1 MQMSE
6 PIHAYHV
13 PLGKMR
19 YDRALEIQKRRAKAL
34 STGQD
39 DLQTVFTVE
48 HPPTITI
55 GRNGS
60 DENIVATE
68 DYLKTH
74 DFSVYH
80 VDRGGDV
87 TYHGP
92 GQLVVYPVL
101 HLAPWGNDVGRY
113 VRNLEQVVI
122 DALAQV
128 GIHAG
133 RDDMH
138 PGVWVNDEKICAVGC
153 HVQRRRPR
161 EFVTSHGIALNIA
174 TDLSHFD
181 TIIPCGIKD
190 KGVTS
195 VAQLSEQSRGVGS
208 SLEDWTKLVLC
219 HFETVFGLQF
229 ETVSEGDMDK
239 WERDQDQTVLLS

>member
-1 MQMSE
+1 MAE
-6 PIHAYHV
+6 VIHAYHV
-13 PLGKMR
+13 PLGKMK
-19 YDRALEIQKRRAKAL
+19 YDKALDIQKRRAKAL
-34 STGQD
+34 SLGID
-39 DLQTVFTVE
+39 DLQTVYTVE
-48 HPPTITI
+48 HSPTITV

-60 DENIVATE
+60 DENIVASE
-68 DYLKTH
+68 EYLRDH
-74 DFSVYH
+74 GFSVYH

-101 HLAPWGNDVGRY
+101 HLSPWGNDVGQY

-122 DALAQV
+122 DALADV
-128 GIHAG
+128 GIDAG
-133 RDDMH
+133 RDEAH

-161 EFVTSHGIALNIA
+161 EFVTSHGIALNIS

-181 TIIPCGIKD
+181 TIIPCGIKE

-195 VAQLSEQSRGVGS
+195 VARLMSKS
-208 SLEDWTKLVLC
+208 SVPASSFEDWTTRVLG
-219 HFETVFGLQF
+219 HFEAVFGLRF
-229 ETVSEGDMDK
+229 ETMSEGDMDK
-239 WERDQDQTVLLS
+239 WEKDRAVLLS